1 MRTDIQVF
9 EPSSATMSLRPAANL
24 DRNAYFGDLHVHT
37 EYSFDA
43 FAFGTIATPADAYRY
58 ARGEVIRHPGG
69 FDVQLRQPLDFYAVT
84 DHAMFMGAARS
95 AADTSSELSKFDFAE
110 GLHDLNAPDNI
121 NLSSV
126 PRRIAAFSGLLPK
139 LVAAVAEGRLDREL
153 VFGSLVGGS
162 LARGELGEKKLVTAP
177 AGTVHLL
184 LNVAVRHTAQQGRKR

>member
-1 MRTDIQVF
+1 MACSNEDRSLAIGSDESGAPSVRFPTQDIF
-9 EPSSATMSLRPAANL
+9 GPDYTLIERESPGGPNAS
-24 DRNAYFGDLHVHT
+24 RNAYFGDLHVHT
-37 EYSFDA
+37 TYSFDA

-110 GLHDLNAPDNI
+110 GLHDLNAPGNI

-139 LVAAVAEGRLDREL
+139 LGAAVAEGRLD
-153 VFGSLVGGS
+153 
-162 LARGELGEKKLVTAP
+162 
-177 AGTVHLL
+177 
-184 LNVAVRHTAQQGRKR
+184 